1 MNNSLSSH
9 KLIKKQV
16 MNNKGK
22 GLLALLG
29 LAGGAFAFWKYK
41 NMSPEEKQQLKNKAN
56 ETGRKIKEKAGE
68 VEDTISEKYDQL
80 KKSANREVNNLEMKA
95 KDVSH

>member
-1 MNNSLSSH
+1 
-9 KLIKKQV
+9 

-29 LAGGAFAFWKYK
+29 IAAGAFAFWKYK
-41 NMSPEEKQQLKNKAN
+41 NMTPDEKQRLKDKAN

-68 VEDTISEKYDQL
+68 VEDAISEKYEQL
-80 KKSANREVNNLEMKA
+80 KNTTKRET
-95 KDVSH
+95 KDLAS

>member
-1 MNNSLSSH
+1 
-9 KLIKKQV
+9 

-29 LAGGAFAFWKYK
+29 VAAGAFAFWKYK
-41 NMSPEEKQQLKNKAN
+41 NMSPEEKQRLKDKAN

-68 VEDTISEKYDQL
+68 FEETITDKYEQL
-80 KKSANREVNNLEMKA
+80 KNTAKRESN
-95 KDVSH
+95 DISR